1 MTTDDR
7 KPRRSRPLTA
17 DEHAL
22 WSHVT
27 RSIAP
32 LRRVRPQ
39 REAEP
44 AAEENHPKPA
54 KPAPAAPAVRIPLP
68 HPAPRPP
75 GLAPIDRRLKQK
87 LARGREAI
95 DASIDLHGLT
105 QAEAHVVLVRFLRNA
120 RANGARLVLV
130 ITGKGAR
137 SDDFAADRGVLRR
150 QVPLWLRSAELREA
164 VIGFDWAHAAHGGE
178 GALYVRIRR
187 AREWQITQPCGC
199 GTAGRFLPGRAWS
212 SRRRRLRSSI

>member
-1 MTTDDR
+1 MTSDER

-22 WSHVT
+22 WSQVT

-32 LRRVRPQ
+32 LRKPRLQ
-39 REAEP
+39 REAETP
-44 AAEENHPKPA
+44 AEESHAKPA
-54 KPAPAAPAVRIPLP
+54 KPVPAIPAARPPLP
-68 HPAPRPP
+68 HAAPRPP

-87 LARGREAI
+87 LARGRAAI
-95 DASIDLHGLT
+95 DATIDLHGRT
-105 QAEAHVVLVRFLRNA
+105 QAEAHAALLRFLRSA
-120 RANGARLVLV
+120 RASGARLVLV

-137 SDDFAADRGVLRR
+137 RDDFAADRGVLRR
-150 QVPLWLRSAELREA
+150 QVPLWLRSAELRDV

-187 AREWQITQPCGC
+187 KRE
-199 GTAGRFLPGRAWS
+199 
-212 SRRRRLRSSI
+212 

>member
-1 MTTDDR
+1 MTSDER
-7 KPRRSRPLTA
+7 KPRRPRRALTA

-22 WSHVT
+22 WSHFT

-32 LRRVRPQ
+32 LRRRRPLAPES
-39 REAEP
+39 EAV
-44 AAEENHPKPA
+44 AEETPVPA
-54 KPAPAAPAVRIPLP
+54 RPLPPAPVARAATP
-68 HPAPRPP
+68 HPPPRPP

-95 DASIDLHGLT
+95 DRTIDLHGLT
-105 QAEAHVVLVRFLRNA
+105 QAQAHTALVRFLRMA
-120 RANGARLVLV
+120 RAEDARMVLV

-150 QVPLWLRSAELREA
+150 QVPLWLRSAELRDT
-164 VIGFDWAHAAHGGE
+164 VVGFDWAHAAHGGE

-187 AREWQITQPCGC
+187 RRE
-199 GTAGRFLPGRAWS
+199 
-212 SRRRRLRSSI
+212 

>member
-1 MTTDDR
+1 MTSDER

-32 LRRVRPQ
+32 LRRVRPH

-44 AAEENHPKPA
+44 AAEEAHAKPA
-54 KPAPAAPAVRIPLP
+54 KPLPAAPAVRMPLP
-68 HPAPRPP
+68 HPAPPRPP

-95 DASIDLHGLT
+95 DATIDLHGRT
-105 QAEAHVVLVRFLRNA
+105 QAEAHAALLRFLRNA
-120 RANGARLVLV
+120 RAGGARLVLV

-187 AREWQITQPCGC
+187 
-199 GTAGRFLPGRAWS
+199 
-212 SRRRRLRSSI
+212 RRD

>member
-1 MTTDDR
+1 MTSEDR
-7 KPRRSRPLTA
+7 KSRRSRSLTA

-22 WSHVT
+22 WSQVT

-32 LRRVRPQ
+32 LRRVRLKQ
-39 REAEP
+39 EAEP
-44 AAEENHPKPA
+44 AAEEFPPKPA
-54 KPAPAAPAVRIPLP
+54 RPAPAAPTLRTPAQ
-68 HPAPRPP
+68 HPAPPRPP
-75 GLAPIDRRLKQK
+75 GLASIDRRLKQK

-105 QAEAHVVLVRFLRNA
+105 QAEAHAALVRFLRNA
-120 RANGARLVLV
+120 RAGGARLVLV

-150 QVPLWLRSAELREA
+150 QVPLWLRSAELRDI

-187 AREWQITQPCGC
+187 KRE
-199 GTAGRFLPGRAWS
+199 
-212 SRRRRLRSSI
+212 

>member
-1 MTTDDR
+1 MTPDDR
-7 KPRRSRPLTA
+7 KPRRTRPLTV

-32 LRRVRPQ
+32 LRRARPQ
-39 REAEP
+39 RETEP
-44 AAEENHPKPA
+44 VPEAKPI
-54 KPAPAAPAVRIPLP
+54 KPAPAAPAVRMPAP
-68 HPAPRPP
+68 HPTPRPP

-87 LARGREAI
+87 LARGREPI
-95 DASIDLHGLT
+95 DGTIDLHGLT
-105 QAEAHVVLVRFLRNA
+105 QAEAHAALVRFLRNA
-120 RANGARLVLV
+120 RAGGARLVLV

-150 QVPLWLRSAELREA
+150 QVPLWLRSAELRDL
-164 VIGFDWAHAAHGGE
+164 VVGFDWAHAAHGGE

-187 AREWQITQPCGC
+187 RRE
-199 GTAGRFLPGRAWS
+199 
-212 SRRRRLRSSI
+212 

>member
-1 MTTDDR
+1 MISDER

-17 DEHAL
+17 DEHEL

-32 LRRVRPQ
+32 LRRRRPAPN
-39 REAEP
+39 AEP
-44 AAEENHPKPA
+44 ALEEPPPQPA
-54 KPAPAAPAVRIPLP
+54 RPAPPVPESRTLAPRPL
-68 HPAPRPP
+68 PRPP

-95 DASIDLHGLT
+95 DRSIDLHGLT
-105 QAEAHVVLVRFLRNA
+105 QAEAHAALVRFLRNA
-120 RANGARLVLV
+120 RAEGARLVLV

-137 SDDFAADRGVLRR
+137 SDDFATDRGVLRR
-150 QVPLWLRSAELREA
+150 QVPLWLRSAELRDC

-187 AREWQITQPCGC
+187 RRE
-199 GTAGRFLPGRAWS
+199 
-212 SRRRRLRSSI
+212 

>member
-1 MTTDDR
+1 MTADDR
-7 KPRRSRPLTA
+7 QHRRSRLLTA

-32 LRRVRPQ
+32 LRRVHL
-39 REAEP
+39 REVEP
-44 AAEENHPKPA
+44 VAAETHAKPA
-54 KPAPAAPAVRIPLP
+54 KTAPAAPAPRL
-68 HPAPRPP
+68 PAPQPAPLRTP
-75 GLAPIDRRLKQK
+75 GLAPIDRRFKQK
-87 LARGREAI
+87 LARGREPI

-105 QAEAHVVLVRFLRNA
+105 QAEAHSALMLFLRNA
-120 RANGARLVLV
+120 RAGGARLVLV

-137 SDDFAADRGVLRR
+137 SDDFTADRGVLRR
-150 QVPLWLRSAELREA
+150 QVPLWLRSTELRDS

-187 AREWQITQPCGC
+187 SRE
-199 GTAGRFLPGRAWS
+199 
-212 SRRRRLRSSI
+212 

>member
-1 MTTDDR
+1 MTSDDR
-7 KPRRSRPLTA
+7 KPRRSRALTA

-32 LRRVRPQ
+32 LRRPRPQ
-39 REAEP
+39 REAES
-44 AAEENHPKPA
+44 ATDETHAKPA
-54 KPAPAAPAVRIPLP
+54 KPLPVTPAVRTPLP

-95 DASIDLHGLT
+95 DATIDLHGRT
-105 QAEAHVVLVRFLRNA
+105 QAEAHAGLVRFLRNA

-137 SDDFAADRGVLRR
+137 SDDFAAERGVLRR
-150 QVPLWLRSAELREA
+150 QVPLWLRSAELRDV

-187 AREWQITQPCGC
+187 KRE
-199 GTAGRFLPGRAWS
+199 
-212 SRRRRLRSSI
+212 

>member
-1 MTTDDR
+1 MTSDDR
-7 KPRRSRPLTA
+7 KPRRSRALTA

-32 LRRVRPQ
+32 LRRARP
-39 REAEP
+39 RVIES
-44 AAEENHPKPA
+44 AAVETHVKPA
-54 KPAPAAPAVRIPLP
+54 KPAPAAPALRIPLA

-105 QAEAHVVLVRFLRNA
+105 QAEAHAALMRFLRNA

-150 QVPLWLRSAELREA
+150 QVPLWLRSTELRDS

-187 AREWQITQPCGC
+187 KRE
-199 GTAGRFLPGRAWS
+199 
-212 SRRRRLRSSI
+212 

>member
-1 MTTDDR
+1 MTSDDR
-7 KPRRSRPLTA
+7 RPRRSRPLTA

-32 LRRVRPQ
+32 LRRVHL

-44 AAEENHPKPA
+44 GAAETHAKPA
-54 KPAPAAPAVRIPLP
+54 MPAPAAPAPRLP
-68 HPAPRPP
+68 VVHPAPPRPP

-95 DASIDLHGLT
+95 DATIDLHGLT
-105 QAEAHVVLVRFLRNA
+105 QAEAHAALVRFLRNA
-120 RANGARLVLV
+120 RAGGARLVLV

-150 QVPLWLRSAELREA
+150 QVPLWLRSSELRDS

-187 AREWQITQPCGC
+187 KRE
-199 GTAGRFLPGRAWS
+199 
-212 SRRRRLRSSI
+212 

>member
-1 MTTDDR
+1 MVMSDER

-17 DEHAL
+17 DEHEL
-22 WSHVT
+22 WSQVT

-32 LRRVRPQ
+32 LRRR
-39 REAEP
+39 R
-44 AAEENHPKPA
+44 
-54 KPAPAAPAVRIPLP
+54 PAPNAAVEEPPPQPARPVPPVPESRTRAPRPLP
-68 HPAPRPP
+68 PPP

-95 DASIDLHGLT
+95 DRSIDLHGLT
-105 QAEAHVVLVRFLRNA
+105 QAEAHAALVRFLRNA
-120 RANGARLVLV
+120 RAEGARLVLV

-137 SDDFAADRGVLRR
+137 GDDFTVDCGVLRR
-150 QVPLWLRSAELREA
+150 QVPLWLRSAELRDI

-187 AREWQITQPCGC
+187 RRE
-199 GTAGRFLPGRAWS
+199 
-212 SRRRRLRSSI
+212 

>member
-1 MTTDDR
+1 MTSDER
-7 KPRRSRPLTA
+7 KPRRSRSLTA

-32 LRRVRPQ
+32 LRRARPQ
-39 REAEP
+39 RETEP
-44 AAEENHPKPA
+44 VAEEAHAKPA
-54 KPAPAAPAVRIPLP
+54 KPIPAAPVVRLVTP

-95 DASIDLHGLT
+95 DATIDLHGRT
-105 QAEAHVVLVRFLRNA
+105 QAEAHAALVRFLRNA

-130 ITGKGAR
+130 ITGKGVR
-137 SDDFAADRGVLRR
+137 SDDFAAERGVLRR
-150 QVPLWLRSAELREA
+150 QVPLWLRSAELRDV
-164 VIGFDWAHAAHGGE
+164 VIGFDWAHVAHGGE

-187 AREWQITQPCGC
+187 
-199 GTAGRFLPGRAWS
+199 GRAH
-212 SRRRRLRSSI
+212 

>member
-1 MTTDDR
+1 MIPDDR

-39 REAEP
+39 RETAP
-44 AAEENHPKPA
+44 AVEEVHPNPA
-54 KPAPAAPAVRIPLP
+54 KPAPPAPAVRMPAP
-68 HPAPRPP
+68 HPAPPRPP
-75 GLAPIDRRLKQK
+75 GLAPLDRRLKQK
-87 LARGREAI
+87 LARGRQPI

-105 QAEAHVVLVRFLRNA
+105 QAEAHAALVRFLRNA
-120 RANGARLVLV
+120 RARDARLVLV

-137 SDDFAADRGVLRR
+137 GDDFAADRGVLRR
-150 QVPLWLRSAELREA
+150 QVPLWLRSAELRDA
-164 VIGFDWAHAAHGGE
+164 VIGFDRAHAAHGGE

-187 AREWQITQPCGC
+187 
-199 GTAGRFLPGRAWS
+199 
-212 SRRRRLRSSI
+212 SR